1 MIEMSL
7 QELYNI
13 LSVIGFGVCMYKIHK
28 MEIMIEL
35 LKTNQLLGAM
45 TSFALTK
52 TLKDK
57 GVIGEEELEI
67 EIKKEEK

>member
-1 MIEMSL
+1 MSL

-13 LSVIGFGVCMYKIHK
+13 LSVAGFGFCMYKIHK
-28 MEIMIEL
+28 MEVMIEL

-52 TLKDK
+52 TLKNK
-57 GVIGEEELEI
+57 GVIGDEELEM
-67 EIKKEEK
+67 EIKKEEMQP

>member
-1 MIEMSL
+1 MSL

-13 LSVIGFGVCMYKIHK
+13 LSIVGFGFCMYKIHK
-28 MEIMIEL
+28 MEVMIEL

-52 TLKDK
+52 TLKNK
-57 GVIGEEELEI
+57 GVIGEEELEM
-67 EIKKEEK
+67 EIKKEEI

>member
-13 LSVIGFGVCMYKIHK
+13 LSIVGFGFCMYKIHK
-28 MEIMIEL
+28 MEVMIEL

-52 TLKDK
+52 TLKNK
-57 GVIGEEELEI
+57 GVIGDEELEM
-67 EIKKEEK
+67 EIKKEEI

>member
-13 LSVIGFGVCMYKIHK
+13 LSIVGFGFCMYKIHK
-28 MEIMIEL
+28 MEVMIEL

-52 TLKDK
+52 TLKNK
-57 GVIGEEELEI
+57 GVIGEEELEM
-67 EIKKEEK
+67 EIKKEEI